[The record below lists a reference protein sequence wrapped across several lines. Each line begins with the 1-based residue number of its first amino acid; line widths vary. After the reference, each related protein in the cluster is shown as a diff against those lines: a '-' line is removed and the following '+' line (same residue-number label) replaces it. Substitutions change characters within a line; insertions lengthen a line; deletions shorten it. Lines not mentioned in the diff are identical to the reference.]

1 MIQKEEVM
9 KFETG
14 LNDFDAFLRENALSE
29 LCELLE
35 LGEIKIK
42 QPSNLLNMHC
52 HTFFSYNGCGFSP
65 SYIAWWAKK
74 EGLFAAGTVDF
85 DVLDAVDEFL
95 HAASGLDIRGTCG
108 IETRA
113 FIPELAD
120 KEINSPGEPGVAYHM
135 GMGFISGKVPKESEK
150 FLLGLRRKASERTR
164 NIVEKVNK
172 YLSPVEIDFDKDAVR
187 LTPSGNV
194 TERHVCQA
202 YFEKAIEIFK
212 DVSQREEFW
221 AEKLG
226 LSDADAEKIVDDPV
240 KLQGLIRSKTMK
252 SGGPGYIK
260 ADPSSFPLVRD
271 MNEFIASCG
280 AIPTIAWLD
289 GCSAGES
296 DPAELIRLH
305 RLCGAAAINIIPD
318 RNWNFKDSEVK
329 KKKVLELNKIIEE
342 SVKNDFPIFVGTE
355 MNAPGQKLIDDFS
368 SDALAPHV
376 VEFVKG
382 AAILF
387 AHTLLQPRGMGYLS
401 NWAEASFK
409 SIKEKNAFFEKIG
422 NISTPASASKL
433 KNIDMASSPELI
445 LKALM

>member
-35 LGEIKIK
+35 LGEINVK
-42 QPSNLLNMHC
+42 QPSSLLNMHC
-52 HTFFSYNGCGFSP
+52 HTFFSYNGCGYSP
-65 SYIAWWAKK
+65 SYIAWWARK

-95 HAASGLDIRGTCG
+95 NAAATLNIRGTCG

-120 KEINSPGEPGVAYHM
+120 KEINSPGEPGIAYHM
-135 GMGFISGKVPKESEK
+135 GMGFISGKVPKESEN
-150 FLLGLRRKASERTR
+150 FLIGLRGKAAERTR

-172 YLSPVEIDFDKDAVR
+172 FLSPVEIDFDKDAVR
-187 LTPSGNV
+187 LSPSGNV

-202 YFEKAIEIFK
+202 YFEKAVEIFR
-212 DVSQREEFW
+212 DISQREEFW
-221 AEKLG
+221 ADKLS
-226 LSDADAEKIVDDPV
+226 LSDADTEKIVDDPV

-260 ADPSSFPLVRD
+260 AAPASFPLLKD
-271 MNEFIASCG
+271 MNKFILSCG

-289 GCSAGES
+289 GFSAGEAN
-296 DPAELIRLH
+296 PAELIKLH
-305 RLCGAAAINIIPD
+305 KSCGAAAINIIPD
-318 RNWNFKDSEVK
+318 RNWNFKDPELK
-329 KKKVLELNKIIEE
+329 KKKVFELNKIIEE
-342 SVKNDFPIFVGTE
+342 SVKNDLPVFVGTE

-376 VEFVKG
+376 NEFVKG

-387 AHTLLQPRGMGYLS
+387 AHTLLQPKEMGYLS
-401 NWAEASFK
+401 KWAEASFK
-409 SIKEKNAFFEKIG
+409 SAKEKNAFFEKIG
-422 NISTPASASKL
+422 NLSSPASSLKL
-433 KNIDMASSPELI
+433 KPIGKTSSPELI
-445 LKALM
+445 LKTLL